1 MGANSEQWARNQT
14 PTTYVITDIREAR
27 KVLSKQEGWLIPAA
41 EGKLCLVRVVYPL
54 VPRSNGKRLPPSLS
68 QTCASETE
76 AVDGRLLETQ
86 SLSTTLAQRLPTR
99 VDGIVPNGVHRVTV
113 RSSDGAS
120 RTVPVARNA
129 YEVIVVNP
137 RSVAFVAERAGRRR
151 YIVRTP
157 SVAGGK
163 P

>member
-1 MGANSEQWARNQT
+1 MGKEPDAYHICNHRYPRGPQGAFEAGRLAHSGRGRQAVPGAGCVSAR
-14 PTTYVITDIREAR
+14 
-27 KVLSKQEGWLIPAA
+27 AA
-41 EGKLCLVRVVYPL
+41 EQRKA
-54 VPRSNGKRLPPSLS
+54 PSPSIS